1 MGKVFLFQ
9 MILKNNLISERES
22 RPMAG
27 EAAYIKKGR
36 ILSYEMTEE
45 GLPVYVVK
53 DDENNTYTHVEAL
66 IFGGSPHNIQNQPY
80 TPKPLL
86 GAIPENY
93 EGSFVLLLFSRNL
106 IRPIIL
112 GSSFSRLC
120 KDALSAGNKFDA
132 DGQMLVSTQSISDSI
147 TKCGGSASSVGFDGI
162 VLDTTTNQK
171 SINLQVSEISH
182 VRISQKGHLTTDHV
196 VLASKLLDKLSELE
210 TVIEEMVT
218 RVNILSEIGAE
229 IEATKAASIV
239 GYVPKITPADPPIDG
254 WNKGSDDS
262 YKADCVRISGKS
274 AEDVF

>member
-1 MGKVFLFQ
+1 MLTVFLLWLP
-9 MILKNNLISERES
+9 LKNNLINEREDE
-22 RPMAG
+22 PMAG
-27 EAAYIKKGR
+27 AVAYIKKGR

-53 DDENNTYTHVEAL
+53 DDENNTFTNVEAL
-66 IFGGSPHNIQNQPY
+66 IFGGSPNNIQNQPY

-86 GAIPENY
+86 GAIPEDY

-106 IRPIIL
+106 MRPIIL

-120 KDALSAGNKFDA
+120 KDVLSAGNKFDA

-162 VLDTTTNQK
+162 ALDTTTNEK
-171 SINLQVSEISH
+171 SIKLQVSDTSH
-182 VRISQKGHLTTDHV
+182 VRISQKGHETTDHV
-196 VLASKLLDKLSELE
+196 ILASKLLGKLTELE
-210 TVIEEMVT
+210 TVIEEMST

-229 IEATKAASIV
+229 IEATKAASIA
-239 GYVPKITPADPPIDG
+239 GYIPKITPADPPIDG
-254 WNKGSDDS
+254 WDKGSDDS

-274 AEDVF
+274 AEDIL